1 MHSSRRGVP
10 GGAKSATACIT
21 SLHVWVKI
29 ILAVSTLTSKLPNL
43 IPRQIFRLY
52 GSYCGLIIKTKPSC
66 ITECNINLL
75 NSTHSLECN
84 LCNFCFS
91 HLLFFPLLTYMYTC
105 AVTVLAIFHDLKVDH
120 DLYSLVFGESVMN
133 DAVAIVLYRCVCLCV
148 QVHIVYCRE

>member
-1 MHSSRRGVP
+1 MLWVCKFAKSINWQHRASYMHSSHRGVP

-91 HLLFFPLLTYMYTC
+91 HLLFFPPPYLH
-105 AVTVLAIFHDLKVDH
+105 VH
-120 DLYSLVFGESVMN
+120 
-133 DAVAIVLYRCVCLCV
+133 LCSDRSR
-148 QVHIVYCRE
+148 YLP